1 MFIKLLTLLNLK
13 KIYFNYKYGKI
24 YAAHNLVYFRKKKK
38 IHTKKIILVELNN
51 LRDCHILYSYVVN
64 ILSEKFQAQIY
75 AYQPRYFRSYIN
87 FLIFKI
93 KLILKTDYF
102 KIYMSFNVV
111 KFFFPNKKINKSKYF
126 DLILEKILK
135 KIKNNSDIYNISIL
149 NINIGDLIYDSYLRK
164 YNLPTINSKDLNSK
178 KFRYFLSEFIMLFFY
193 WKNFFKTNDVKG
205 LFVSHGVYEFGI
217 IARIAI
223 NLKIPTYIGDMT
235 RLHKLDKNHLNHFDM
250 NQYKKEFKLF
260 SPVQKKKN
268 LLIAKKFLKKRF
280 SGQPTIENVVSNL
293 PTVKLFG
300 NPQFGAKVIRN
311 SKNYKCLIAAHHF
324 SDAPNAF
331 GRILF
336 NDFYEW
342 IDFLGKLSIEL
353 NYDWYIKL
361 HPDEYN
367 ANKNIVNFFLKKY
380 PKFTLIKS
388 TISHEQLISEG
399 IDLVLTVYGTIGL
412 EYAYFKI
419 PVINASLN
427 NPHISYNF
435 NYHPKNINEYRNAI
449 INFKSLNLNFDKRQI
464 YEYYFMRY
472 LCTFYLFPT
481 QLINPEPLTQGYEAY
496 QKWLKLFNK
505 DLHIDINSKIKKF
518 IDSEKFRMIVNNEIK
533 L

>member
-1 MFIKLLTLLNLK
+1 MFIRFLTIFNLK
-13 KIYFNYKYGKI
+13 KMYFNFKCSNAYF
-24 YAAHNLVYFRKKKK
+24 AHNIAYFRRKK
-38 IHTKKIILVELNN
+38 ISNKKIILVELNN
-51 LRDCHILYSYVVN
+51 LRDCHILYSYVAN
-64 ILSEKFQAQIY
+64 LLAEKFQAQIY
-75 AYQPRYFRSYIN
+75 GYQPRYFQSYIN
-87 FLIFKI
+87 FLIFSLKLLFKI
-93 KLILKTDYF
+93 DYF
-102 KIYMSFNVV
+102 KIYTSFNVI
-111 KFFFPNKKINKSKYF
+111 KFIYPNKTFSKSKCFYI
-126 DLILEKILK
+126 ILEKILK
-135 KIKNNSDIYNISIL
+135 NLKNNTDVYNISIL

-164 YNLPTINSKDLNSK
+164 YNLPTIDSKDLNSK
-178 KFRYFLSEFIMLFFY
+178 KFKNFLSEFVMLFLY
-193 WKNFFKTNDVKG
+193 WENFFKNNNIKG

-217 IARIAI
+217 VARIAI
-223 NLKIPTYIGDMT
+223 ASKVPTYIGDMT

-250 NQYKKEFKLF
+250 KYYKKEFKLF
-260 SPVQKKKN
+260 SAEKRKKN
-268 LLIAKKFLKKRF
+268 LLIAKKFLNKRF
-280 SGQPTIENVVSNL
+280 SGEATIENVVSNL
-293 PTVKLFG
+293 PNIRLFG
-300 NPQFGAKVIRN
+300 NPKFNTKVIRK

-331 GRILF
+331 GRMLF

-342 IDFLGKLSIEL
+342 VDFLGKLSIEL

-361 HPDEYN
+361 HPDEYD
-367 ANKNIVNFFLKKY
+367 ANKNIVNCFLNKY

-388 TISHEQLISEG
+388 IISHEQLISEG
-399 IDLVLTVYGTIGL
+399 IDLVLTAYGTIGL

-427 NPHISYNF
+427 NPHISYDF

-449 INFKSLNLNFDKRQI
+449 MNFKNLNINFDKKKI

-481 QLINPEPLTQGYEAY
+481 QLINPEPLTQGHEVY

-505 DLHIDINSKIKKF
+505 NLHNDINSKIKKF
-518 IDSEKFRMIVNNEIK
+518 IDSKKFRMTVNNEIR